1 MALIKEKKAIFP
13 VSAPL
18 AEFLEK
24 YARQSTIP
32 IHYADL
38 MRYDNAIPLY
48 DANDEDTLWKTV
60 LYPQGEMEG
69 IHESLKKIYAM
80 MYANGDLNVMSHLA
94 IDRVDLCEYGN
105 TLPFRVRV
113 INNINDNFDYFYIK
127 HADASRIYGLELENL
142 LSPNHVDYLVHGQTL
157 IEQHIAGVP
166 GYRFMEE
173 YLDTSEINRIRIAKE
188 FVKFNERCFVR
199 LLGDMHSSNYVIDI
213 TPDFEENHYRIR
225 AIDFDQQCYE
235 GRRSI
240 YLPHYFKNNNG
251 IIQMGIDLMTPAT
264 LKQYQTEERVKID
277 RRARVSRDVLNDLL
291 AVMKRETLAPKENV
305 ASLKDDL
312 GQFYQ
317 TKAFDACQ
325 NMGEVLQVSLNEL
338 LNYPR

>member
-1 MALIKEKKAIFP
+1 MALIKKKKAIFP
-13 VSAPL
+13 VIPPL
-18 AEFLEK
+18 EEFLEK
-24 YARQSTIP
+24 YARRSTIP

-60 LYPQGEMEG
+60 FYSQSEMET
-69 IHESLKKIYAM
+69 IHESLKNIYAM
-80 MYANGDLNVMSHLA
+80 LYANGDLSILSHLA

-113 INNINDNFDYFYIK
+113 INQINDNFDYFYIK
-127 HADASRIYGLELENL
+127 QADASRIYGLELENI
-142 LSPNHVDYLVHGQTL
+142 LSPNNVDYLVHGQTL

-173 YLDTSEINRIRIAKE
+173 YLGTNDINRIRIAKE

-199 LLGDMHSSNYVIDI
+199 LLGDMHNSNYVIDI
-213 TPDFEENHYRIR
+213 TPDFEENHYRFR

-235 GRRSI
+235 GRRSV
-240 YLPHYFKNNNG
+240 YMPNYFKNNNP
-251 IIQMGIDLMTPAT
+251 IIQMGIELMTPAT
-264 LKQYQTEERVKID
+264 LKQYQTEERANIN
-277 RRARVSRDVLNDLL
+277 RRARVSKEVLADLL
-291 AVMKRETLAPKENV
+291 WVMKRDRLAPPENVETLKTE
-305 ASLKDDL
+305 L
-312 GQFYQ
+312 GRFYK
-317 TKAFDACQ
+317 TKAFDRCQ
-325 NMGEVLQVSLNEL
+325 NMGEVLQTSLNEL